1 MDDYFE
7 QHQELLNRFSA
18 ALKKGGADCW
28 FDEDEIIQIFDY
40 AGDIGNDYL
49 RTEALMWGARY
60 YPESKALLERR
71 CIYYHDVLD
80 ENAVRSF
87 TSDIEGKGSLIT
99 NLLKYK
105 AEGLYGEEAKQ
116 VLNDVLQ
123 LSEPLTDE
131 EVIQVVNFAFDTQ
144 NSDWIF
150 DNLGELRKHTEFL
163 PSLLYEVGAL
173 SYEGGNYER
182 TIPVLEEL
190 VSESPYSIDY
200 WDMLTKAYY
209 AAGREEDASEALEME
224 LAIDPNFLP
233 ALQIKAHTLA
243 LKGKLEEIDQIQ
255 KQYPNDQEIAE
266 AYLNAMLFAY
276 KDRLDEKRNEII
288 DYLVIN
294 AELYPQSDMFIDRLL
309 TTAPEKA
316 ETAINNI
323 WIGLTSY
330 TPAEDVPMQWK
341 DWVDSLVS
349 ENKYSG
355 AITLLEFF
363 FREEHVECV
372 AVNQMRVTQ
381 ALLYFATKQWE
392 KVYNTINEN
401 PSDEMRKNY
410 MISVAETMSLLKIH
424 KLEEARSKAL
434 YYVQAEKDYTLGDN
448 LDWTGVGQLSL
459 IGLGLFMTDV
469 ISVTDQS
476 VIDEFDADKYDPL
489 HFWS

>member
-1 MDDYFE
+1 
-7 QHQELLNRFSA
+7 
-18 ALKKGGADCW
+18 
-28 FDEDEIIQIFDY
+28 
-40 AGDIGNDYL
+40 
-49 RTEALMWGARY
+49 
-60 YPESKALLERR
+60 
-71 CIYYHDVLD
+71 
-80 ENAVRSF
+80 
-87 TSDIEGKGSLIT
+87 
-99 NLLKYK
+99 
-105 AEGLYGEEAKQ
+105 
-116 VLNDVLQ
+116 
-123 LSEPLTDE
+123 
-131 EVIQVVNFAFDTQ
+131 
-144 NSDWIF
+144 
-150 DNLGELRKHTEFL
+150 
-163 PSLLYEVGAL
+163 
-173 SYEGGNYER
+173 
-182 TIPVLEEL
+182 
-190 VSESPYSIDY
+190 
-200 WDMLTKAYY
+200 
-209 AAGREEDASEALEME
+209 
-224 LAIDPNFLP
+224 
-233 ALQIKAHTLA
+233 
-243 LKGKLEEIDQIQ
+243 
-255 KQYPNDQEIAE
+255 
-266 AYLNAMLFAY
+266 
-276 KDRLDEKRNEII
+276 
-288 DYLVIN
+288 
-294 AELYPQSDMFIDRLL
+294 MFIDRLL

-410 MISVAETMSLLKIH
+410 MISVAETMSLLKIR